1 MLQGGS
7 PRGHQ
12 DLLEWGGWSGV
23 SGYGSIGYASV
34 EVGVGAGP
42 QGSQRQM
49 EFREE
54 QEEEL
59 TL

>member
-1 MLQGGS
+1 M
-7 PRGHQ
+7 
-12 DLLEWGGWSGV
+12 